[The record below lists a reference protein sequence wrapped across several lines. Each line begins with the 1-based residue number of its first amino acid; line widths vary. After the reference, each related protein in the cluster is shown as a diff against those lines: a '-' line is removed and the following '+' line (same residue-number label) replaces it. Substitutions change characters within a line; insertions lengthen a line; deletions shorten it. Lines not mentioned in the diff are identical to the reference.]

1 MAWAF
6 DALLRKID
14 NLILIC
20 STLLHAEPGTA
31 ATQTISLDHSSANV
45 LKILAGLSKLRWS
58 VNGVPAL
65 RAHASTLTAPPPSPK
80 QSQEAADLTQ
90 RWQYLSGFQQSV
102 AHHVRRYLMHLM
114 ASFRQIPLYWG
125 QGE

>member
-31 ATQTISLDHSSANV
+31 ATQTISNDGRERSPNSSRTGLELAALHGMYVELMSGGRLATLLAVPLLLNQFAYRVCQHDDIRVGFLYPAPV
-45 LKILAGLSKLRWS
+45 LLLHL
-58 VNGVPAL
+58 
-65 RAHASTLTAPPPSPK
+65 
-80 QSQEAADLTQ
+80 Q
-90 RWQYLSGFQQSV
+90 RESII
-102 AHHVRRYLMHLM
+102 R
-114 ASFRQIPLYWG
+114 
-125 QGE
+125 